1 MIIQLDDCKLNAQ
14 AGLRGNQPVVACGLI
29 YSQGSPLH
37 YIQIDRPMDSLDAA
51 KAYVEAIDLNIA
63 REIYAE
69 MMASDGHVIEAFN
82 RVFSASAQQ
91 AATRIH
97 QLDAAANRG
106 RKPR

>member
-1 MIIQLDDCKLNAQ
+1 MIIQLDDCRLSVQ
-14 AGLRGNQPVVACGLI
+14 AGLRGNQPVVACGI
-29 YSQGSPLH
+29 VYTSAAPLH
-37 YIQIDRPMDSLDAA
+37 FIQIDRPMDSLDAA
-51 KAYVEAIDLNIA
+51 MAYVEAIDESIA

-69 MMASDGHVIEAFN
+69 LVASDGHVIEAFN

-97 QLDAAANRG
+97 QLDAAANKG